1 MAVNYF
7 LLEYHVNSMVKE
19 LMDRMGVSYE
29 SAIQMV
35 LNSQTYSKLLEEEWL
50 LEEGPLYVY
59 GLLEKELGIE
69 ARTTSDSR

>member
-19 LMDRMGVSYE
+19 LMERKGVNYE
-29 SAIQMV
+29 SAMQMV
-35 LNSQTYSKLLEEEWL
+35 LNSHTYAKLQEEEWL

-59 GLLEKELGIE
+59 GLLDRELDGL
-69 ARTTSDSR
+69 S